1 MTRLIIPF
9 NLFDH
14 LSRILIDPKRFVWH
28 YREVQSIL
36 SERSW
41 QIQGSIDVEVTGKF
55 WTRRSALSAALR
67 WGR

>member
-1 MTRLIIPF
+1 MTRLIIPV

-36 SERSW
+36 SEGSW
-41 QIQGSIDVEVTGKF
+41 RIQGSIDVEVTGPGEV
-55 WTRRSALSAALR
+55 R
-67 WGR
+67 